1 MTKKFIYG
9 LFICVIITCRVNAQK
24 MNIDTIAVA
33 ILDRMAAMIGD
44 LSSCH
49 VTVSSHY
56 DVQSQHLGLVKHDDQ
71 EELYMQ
77 GPDKLLIRAEGDR
90 GSRSI
95 YYNGNALVYYSLETN
110 HYATFPLSAPI
121 VEMID
126 TVNKLYHI
134 DFPAADFFYPSFV
147 DDIISDSKNL
157 IYLGMTK
164 VNGKDCFHIAGTT
177 ADKTYQFWVS
187 DDALN
192 LPMKMVIVYTN
203 RNMNPQYEAIL
214 SDWQIDPVLP
224 SALFEFMV
232 PPKARKIKL
241 VRGPVKK

>member
-1 MTKKFIYG
+1 MTKKIFFCLLICG
-9 LFICVIITCRVNAQK
+9 LITCEVNAQK

-56 DVQSQHLGLVKHDDQ
+56 DIRSQHLGLVKHEDQ

-90 GSRSI
+90 GARSL
-95 YYNGNALVYYSLETN
+95 YYNGNTLIYYSMENN
-110 HYATFPLSAPI
+110 HYAAFPLSAPI
-121 VEMID
+121 MEMID
-126 TVNKLYHI
+126 TVNKLYNI

-147 DDIISDSKNL
+147 DDILSESKNL

-164 VNGKDCFHIAGTT
+164 VDGKDCFHIAGTT
-177 ADKTYQFWVS
+177 VDKTYQFWVS

-192 LPMKMVIVYTN
+192 LPLKMVIVYTN
-203 RNMNPQYEAIL
+203 RDMNPQYEAVL
-214 SDWQIDPVLP
+214 SDWQINPVLP
-224 SALFEFMV
+224 SAIFEFMV

-241 VRGPVKK
+241 ARGPVKK